1 VADDVLVFPY
11 EAIPGGGKP
20 VVPLRLAT
28 DYFATF
34 VWATLA
40 PSLPRTLI
48 SPLWAQSIALSSGGT
63 VVAQLQTGPGLNSDL
78 WGPDVVLQPLLVSE
92 LDEASATYAEAE
104 DVDWRERE
112 TCLVGH
118 DFLCNFTVI
127 LDGLTGRLV
136 LDTESA
142 FDP

>member
-1 VADDVLVFPY
+1 VADDFLVFPY

-40 PSLPRTLI
+40 PSLPRTII
-48 SPLWAQSIALSSGGT
+48 SPLWASSIALSPGGT
-63 VVAQLQTGPGLNSDL
+63 VVAQLQTGPGLNSER
-78 WGPDVVLQPLLVSE
+78 WEPDVVLQPLLINE
-92 LDEASATYAEAE
+92 LDEASAIYAEAE
-104 DVDWRERE
+104 DVDWRGRE

-127 LDGLTGRLV
+127 LDGITGRLV
-136 LDTESA
+136 IGTESA
-142 FDP
+142 FES